1 MSKTITHCYNRGGK
15 PPRYGHEGDG
25 VVDYRNIMVAVD
37 NLDYST
43 HRVDIGIEIAKDSRS

>member
-15 PPRYGHEGDG
+15 PPRYGHEGEG

-43 HRVDIGIEIAKDSRS
+43 SNSR